1 MSLVLCDF
9 DGTLTTRDTI
19 LPLGFFLRR
28 ANRTPATHL
37 THVAAALLLVKLR
50 IASNNHLKAE
60 FCRRLL
66 SGHTEE
72 HVDRLSSEFATNYVM
87 NILRER
93 MVRILEQHRQKGD
106 DVYIVSSNFD
116 FVLRPL
122 LERLSAT
129 GVIATEPEIA
139 DGRYTGR
146 LARPACARA
155 EKLTR
160 AVARFGA
167 ERVREAVAYGDSDD
181 DRTLLEFVKTPV
193 WVS

>member
-28 ANRTPATHL
+28 ANRTPVTHL
-37 THVAAALLLVKLR
+37 AHVAAALFLLKLR
-50 IASNNHLKAE
+50 VASNDHLKKE

-66 SGHTEE
+66 SGQTEE
-72 HVDRLSSEFATNYVM
+72 HVDRLSSEFAASYVT
-87 NILRER
+87 NILRDR
-93 MVRILEQHRQKGD
+93 MVRLLEQHRQKGD
-106 DVYIVSSNFD
+106 DVYLVSSNFD

-129 GVIATEPEIA
+129 DIIATEPEITN
-139 DGRYTGR
+139 GRYTGR

-160 AVARFGA
+160 VVARFGA
-167 ERVREAVAYGDSDD
+167 ERVRDAVAYGDSDD
-181 DRTLLEFVKTPV
+181 DRALLEFVKTPV